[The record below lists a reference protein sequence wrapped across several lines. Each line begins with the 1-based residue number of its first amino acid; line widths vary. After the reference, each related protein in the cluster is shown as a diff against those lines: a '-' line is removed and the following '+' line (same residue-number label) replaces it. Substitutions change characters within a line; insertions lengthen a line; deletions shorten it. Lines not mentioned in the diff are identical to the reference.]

1 MVNIIVKFKIENYP
15 FYLLIGLFVWQWI
28 AVSVNNSLY
37 LYINNATI
45 IKKTNFDRKLLNI
58 VLVNSETIHFLIFL
72 PVLFLIFL
80 ISTSTN
86 FFDFKSFSG
95 IILLPFV
102 FLFTYIFIVGISLI
116 ISVINVIFRD
126 VERITSVF
134 LQIVFYTSPIVYPK
148 DLSSQKYRI
157 LLDLIDEVLTVCDK
171 DFQLKGID
179 KIKQLHKSGKT
190 IILVSQYI

>member
-1 MVNIIVKFKIENYP
+1 
-15 FYLLIGLFVWQWI
+15 
-28 AVSVNNSLY
+28 
-37 LYINNATI
+37 
-45 IKKTNFDRKLLNI
+45 DRKLLNI

>member
-1 MVNIIVKFKIENYP
+1 MKFKIENYP